1 MALSRSVR
9 AIRCALWTILAA
21 SATAC
26 WGKAEMSVQYAPGF
40 QPAQHK
46 ISIFGVY
53 KDGRMNSEAWGGIAP
68 GVSKA
73 LGGRLCDAAYG
84 TAAFPADRDVTR
96 AIDEYATSNGPT
108 DDLLGQIAPAA
119 AGDLVM
125 VLTVAGHLP
134 VPVKVSVQDQP
145 QRQGPGGAY
154 GGRGRHRGKDFDL
167 NELQL
172 AAQVFSVSEGKTVA
186 VVNLDYTG
194 QSVDEAWTKFTA
206 QIGESLPGSECTGW
220 RADAKLDADK
230 IRSLAE

>member
-1 MALSRSVR
+1 ML
-9 AIRCALWTILAA
+9 LAA
-21 SATAC
+21 ALTAC
-26 WGKAEMSVQYAPGF
+26 WGKAAMSVQYAGGF
-40 QPAQHK
+40 QPAGHK

-73 LGGRLCDAAYG
+73 LGGKRCDVAYG
-84 TAAFPADRDVTR
+84 AAAFPADRDLTH
-96 AIDEYATSNGPT
+96 AIDEYATANGPT

-145 QRQGPGGAY
+145 QQVGSGGAY
-154 GGRGRHRGKDFDL
+154 GARGKHRGKEFDL

-172 AAQVFSVSEGKTVA
+172 AAQVFSVAEGKTVA

-194 QSVDEAWTKFTA
+194 ESMDEAWTKFTA
-206 QIGESLPGSECTGW
+206 QVGESLPGSECAGW

-230 IRSLAE
+230 IRSLGQ